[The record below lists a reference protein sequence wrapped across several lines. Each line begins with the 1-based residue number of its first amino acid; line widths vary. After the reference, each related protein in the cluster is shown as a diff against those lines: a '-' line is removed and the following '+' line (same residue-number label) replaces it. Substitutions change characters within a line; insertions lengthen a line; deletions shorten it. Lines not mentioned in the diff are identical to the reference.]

1 VVLEQLFQR
10 RKYLPCIRL
19 GKRLYLSVTNLLISN
34 KTTLQNLVWFNFCS
48 TPQSTNSQ

>member
-1 VVLEQLFQR
+1 VVLDQLIQW

-19 GKRLYLSVTNLLISN
+19 GKRLHLSVTNLLISN

-48 TPQSTNSQ
+48 TPQNANSQ